1 MKVDHERF
9 MREAIRLASKGF
21 GLTSPNPPVGC
32 VIVRGG
38 EIVARGYHRR
48 AGEPHAEIEAL
59 RRLGGRGRKGD
70 RLYVTLE
77 PCNHYGRTPPCTE
90 AILGSGIR
98 RVVVGTKDPNPKVAG
113 GGCRFLA
120 EKGVDVVSGVLES
133 DCRRL
138 IEVFAKHSTTG
149 LPFVVAKSALTLDG
163 WSATSTGHSRWV
175 TGERSREFV
184 HRLRERMDGVMVGV
198 GTVLAD
204 DPSLTVRL
212 GGRGKRHPARIIVDT
227 RLRVPVHAKVIRDG
241 LSATLIAIGS
251 RVPAA
256 RRRALEREGVGV
268 LVCPE
273 RNDRVD
279 LPALMRRLGERSI
292 TSLLVEGGAT
302 LMGSMIRERLVD
314 KFYIFK
320 APKVLGGGEGVPM
333 ASGPGPESMEGCIR
347 LGDLVVRR
355 FGEDVLF
362 VGYPRYETEGAS

>member
-1 MKVDHERF
+1 
-9 MREAIRLASKGF
+9 MREAIRQASKGS

-38 EIVARGYHRR
+38 EIIARGYHRR
-48 AGEPHAEIEAL
+48 AGEPHAEIDAL
-59 RRLGGRGRKGD
+59 GRLGGRGRKGD
-70 RLYVTLE
+70 TLYVTLE

-90 AILGSGIR
+90 AILGSGIQ
-98 RVVVGTKDPNPKVAG
+98 RVVVGAKDPNPGVAG

-120 EKGVDVVSGVLES
+120 GKGVDVLSGVLES
-133 DCRRL
+133 ECRRL
-138 IEVFAKHSTTG
+138 IEVFAKYSTTG

-175 TGERSREFV
+175 TGERSRRFV

-212 GGRGKRHPARIIVDT
+212 AGRRRKEPVRIIVDT
-227 RLRVPVHAKVIRDG
+227 HLRIPARANVMRNGAS
-241 LSATLIAIGS
+241 LTLIAVGS
-251 RVPAA
+251 KVPAG
-256 RRRALEREGVGV
+256 RRRALEREGVGI

-273 RNDRVD
+273 RNGRVD
-279 LPALMRRLGERSI
+279 LAALMKRLGERSI
-292 TSLLVEGGAT
+292 TSLLLEGGAT

-320 APKVLGGGEGVPM
+320 APKVLGGGDGIPM
-333 ASGPGPESMEGCIR
+333 VSGPGAETMERCIR
-347 LGDLVVRR
+347 LGNLVVRR
-355 FGEDVLF
+355 FGQDVLF
-362 VGYPRYETEGAS
+362 MGYPDYGAVRRS